1 MNNLQVSIYEQDRI
15 EFFAKENVRFTN
27 NYDKLSPFYECLR
40 HIGEELFKKKTTK
53 KSYFGAMWQVK
64 WMQNVYFE
72 KTSMMNEACH
82 FNENGDLTKVSKI
95 KRHFSNDT

>member
-1 MNNLQVSIYEQDRI
+1 
-15 EFFAKENVRFTN
+15 
-27 NYDKLSPFYECLR
+27 
-40 HIGEELFKKKTTK
+40 
-53 KSYFGAMWQVK
+53 MWQVK